1 MTSAGIIPSSWQLA
15 QQINKKLHKP
25 FTVQHTS
32 IIRLQKTISISVIIL
47 IIDMVPLN
55 KNLVF
60 KYLVNV
66 KVGLNILV
74 LISLNIGIFFFLKKK
89 KESNLIF
96 QHISTSRNSSMKFLK
111 NFTSSIAEGSKGSPR
126 FIASLNS
133 LFTILFHFL
142 IKSGLRQSS
151 IYRAIHKLFIR
162 LESDTFHLA

>member
-32 IIRLQKTISISVIIL
+32 IIRLQKTIGISVIIL

-74 LISLNIGIFFFLKKK
+74 LISLNIWIFKKLKKK
-89 KESNLIF
+89 RIQSNILAYQYLKKLF
-96 QHISTSRNSSMKFLK
+96 NEISQ
-111 NFTSSIAEGSKGSPR
+111 E
-126 FIASLNS
+126 
-133 LFTILFHFL
+133 FHFKHCWGVKRL
-142 IKSGLRQSS
+142 SS
-151 IYRAIHKLFIR
+151 LHSLLKFSLYHPFPFLN
-162 LESDTFHLA
+162 